1 MEDVVKLRPLLTRLL
16 PSLVALPLI
25 LGGQPTLASDAGA
38 WSHVGPTTGV
48 LSVAIDPADA
58 SLVYAGGPGG
68 VWKSTDGGGTWRQI
82 STTALGHKLGV
93 DPFAANTLYA
103 TAPAGPSGGGDQTD
117 SLLRESQDGGATW
130 ATVYQVTGTSGA
142 GQSAI
147 LDIVADPNRQ
157 GALFLALADVNPCC
171 AQVAR
176 SLDGGHSWALILP
189 PNIGAGGLITAE
201 ASSVA
206 MLTGTAGLLDVG
218 IISYHSGEVM
228 ETGNAYATPMPTWAS
243 LPAPPPT
250 LTGPS
255 LLALAG
261 DTAHHSL
268 YSVWTLL
275 GVSELARY
283 DNAGAAM
290 SLRGNLPLSTGGQPP
305 QIDAIAINQQQP
317 NWLYAAMTR
326 TPQTQ
331 NASQQRGIFATP
343 DAGRTWLALPALDQ
357 HIQQLVLAVPTH
369 ILYAVTAGGL
379 YRLTITWP
387 VAAPFAGYY
396 QQTDGLRLLGSAI
409 SPQMTVNGYPSQ
421 YFEKAR
427 LEDHSAEHV
436 PANWRFMDGLL
447 VDELQQAGASLPIGG
462 DVSALTYSSLHGLAD
477 PGKRVPPPPG
487 YSGGGAMALADGSA
501 FVPFTANLS
510 GAPGHLVA
518 APFWRYLQRSDLFPG
533 GWLHDVGLPISE
545 AVTVQVTK
553 DLPAGPVQ
561 RTITVQAF
569 QRTILTDDPQNP
581 PAWQVER
588 ANTGTDY
595 RKAFPARVGP

>member
-1 MEDVVKLRPLLTRLL
+1 MNVRQVYTWLL
-16 PSLVALPLI
+16 PPLVALPLFF
-25 LGGQPTLASDAGA
+25 GGQPTIASAAGG
-38 WSHVGPTTGV
+38 WSHVGPATGV
-48 LSVAIDPADA
+48 SAVAVDPADA

-68 VWKSTDGGGTWRQI
+68 VWRTTDGGGTWQRVN
-82 STTALGHKLGV
+82 TAALGHKLV
-93 DPFAANTLYA
+93 IDPFAAKTLYA
-103 TAPAGPSGGGDQTD
+103 TAPASPGGGGDQSD
-117 SLLRESQDGGATW
+117 DLLRESQDGGTTW
-130 ATVYQVTGTSGA
+130 TTVYQLMGGSGA
-142 GQSAI
+142 GQAAI
-147 LDIVADPNRQ
+147 LDVVADPNRQ
-157 GALFLALADVNPCC
+157 GALFLALTAATPCC

-201 ASSVA
+201 ASSLA
-206 MLTGTAGLLDVG
+206 MLPGTTGLLDVG
-218 IISYHSGEVM
+218 IISYHSGGVM
-228 ETGNAYATPMPTWAS
+228 ETGNAYAAPMPTWTS

-255 LLALAG
+255 MLALAG

-275 GVSELARY
+275 GISELARN
-283 DNAGAAM
+283 DNAGAAV
-290 SLRGNLPLSTGGQPP
+290 SLRNNLPLNSGGQPP

-326 TPQTQ
+326 PSQAQTT
-331 NASQQRGIFATP
+331 QQRGVFATP
-343 DAGRTWLALPALDQ
+343 DAGQTWLTLPALDQ
-357 HIQQLVLAVPTH
+357 HIEQLVLAVPTH
-369 ILYAVTAGGL
+369 ILYAVTAAGI

-387 VAAPFAGYY
+387 PAAPFAAYY

-409 SPQMTVNGYPSQ
+409 SPQMTVNGYPAQ

-447 VDELQQAGASLPIGG
+447 VDELQQAGATLPIGG
-462 DVSALTYSSLHGLAD
+462 DTSSLTYAGLHGLAD
-477 PGKRVPPPPG
+477 RAKRVTPPPG
-487 YSGGGAMALADGSA
+487 YSGGGTMLLADGSA

-553 DLPAGPVQ
+553 DLASGPVQ

-581 PAWQVER
+581 LAWQVER

-595 RKAFPARVGP
+595 RKAFPAQVGP